1 MRVKEESERTSLKLN
16 TKKINIMTSGSITSW
31 QIRGGKGGSIHRV
44 PLLGLYNHCGWWLL
58 PWNQKILLL
67 GRKTMTN
74 LNSVLKCR
82 DITLPTKVHIVKA
95 MVFLMVM
102 YGCESWM
109 WRRWCEE
116 DLMPSNYGAGENSW
130 VSLGNQPWIFTAR
143 TDAEV
148 ETPVF
153 WSSDANSWLIGNV
166 LDAGK
171 DWGQKEKS
179 MSEDEMAGWY
189 HWFNGHE
196 LGKLR
201 KMMRDREA
209 WRIAVHE
216 AAKSRTWLPGWTTTK
231 CFAHTYLN
239 CCGQNEG
246 KRLTWHTEFSPYLD
260 ENLAKVGSIR

>member
-1 MRVKEESERTSLKLN
+1 
-16 TKKINIMTSGSITSW
+16 
-31 QIRGGKGGSIHRV
+31 
-44 PLLGLYNHCGWWLL
+44 
-58 PWNQKILLL
+58 
-67 GRKTMTN
+67 MTN

-153 WSSDANSWLIGNV
+153 WSFDVNSWLEKALMLRLRAREEAIRGWDGWMASPMQSTWTWANFERWWRTERPSMLQSLGV
-166 LDAGK
+166 TKSWTYEATEQQFIFTTWKKNYESILSIFDLD
-171 DWGQKEKS
+171 
-179 MSEDEMAGWY
+179 
-189 HWFNGHE
+189 HE
-196 LGKLR
+196 FILIKT
-201 KMMRDREA
+201 K
-209 WRIAVHE
+209 
-216 AAKSRTWLPGWTTTK
+216 KSRCKIKKALLSILWFGQTYWQKILSI
-231 CFAHTYLN
+231 TYL
-239 CCGQNEG
+239 
-246 KRLTWHTEFSPYLD
+246 
-260 ENLAKVGSIR
+260 IR